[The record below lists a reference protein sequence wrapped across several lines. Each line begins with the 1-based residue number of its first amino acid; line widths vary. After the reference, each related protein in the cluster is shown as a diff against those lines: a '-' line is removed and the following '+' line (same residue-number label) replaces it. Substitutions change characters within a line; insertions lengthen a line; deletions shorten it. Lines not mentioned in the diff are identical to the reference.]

1 MSQQVTTSTS
11 IPDAKIAAKVD
22 FIVNEFPRIRVP
34 AKKTENPQDFS
45 DMSKIQRQLIVKRLI
60 EHVNEI

>member
-1 MSQQVTTSTS
+1 MSQQIT
-11 IPDAKIAAKVD
+11 IPSSVSETKIAVKVD
-22 FIVNEFPRIRVP
+22 FVVNEFPRIHVP
-34 AKKTENPQDFS
+34 AKQVEGPLNFR